1 MLDLWYH
8 TQYSAC
14 RGDCPSLSILPHS
27 SCGTCTCSY
36 LSAMPSP
43 LCHRSSHTPC
53 SCMLPLTPPPPHTIY
68 TTHTHSNVQGW
79 PLPRTHA
86 IRTAVR
92 MYNNYPG
99 TLFRLLSLYVHVG
112 DVTEYEECSGEG
124 LGCWRQHRHLVFL
137 HVHGCPAYRE
147 DGTPSQDHLCW
158 EDGCM
163 YTLLWACY
171 VAILQ
176 HWDRH
181 THTSKKPALLV
192 LTTSSSAFSA
202 ILTLKM

>member
-1 MLDLWYH
+1 MHLLIPLH
-8 TQYSAC
+8 HAFTT
-14 RGDCPSLSILPHS
+14 LSSIFPYTLQLHAPTH
-27 SCGTCTCSY
+27 
-36 LSAMPSP
+36 PSP
-43 LCHRSSHTPC
+43 PTHYIH
-53 SCMLPLTPPPPHTIY
+53 Y
-68 TTHTHSNVQGW
+68 TYPFQCPG
-79 PLPRTHA
+79 LPRMHA

-158 EDGCM
+158 EDECM

-176 HWDRH
+176 HWNRH